1 MEAKGLS
8 YAVHLDEGRPIQEKL
23 LPPIP
28 KVFESRGSGLHH
40 ERSPQRDFWKSLRA
54 TIVGTQANLS
64 GVLLAHHA
72 KRRSD
77 LH

>member
-1 MEAKGLS
+1 MKAKGLS

-54 TIVGTQANLS
+54 TIVGTQADSS